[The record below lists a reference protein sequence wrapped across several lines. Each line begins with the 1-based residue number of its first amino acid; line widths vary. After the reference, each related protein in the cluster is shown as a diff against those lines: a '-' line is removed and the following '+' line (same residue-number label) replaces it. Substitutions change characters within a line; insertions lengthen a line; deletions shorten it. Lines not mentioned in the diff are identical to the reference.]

1 MIPAPK
7 IEFAIYHQLNHKE
20 KWGRTLAIPSRR
32 VPLNSE
38 LGPSASHNSL
48 SSSLDV
54 ALPPLITESR
64 GAEAECSSSSSGALN
79 TISSA
84 SHQAYS
90 DIHRLLSPEP
100 CSPLRRIWSPEGV
113 LLPDPSPCRSTSS
126 EILTLRALS
135 KEVRLEVGRDGP
147 ALTVMDGRSGN
158 ASDDATRDMLV
169 E

>member
-7 IEFAIYHQLNHKE
+7 IEFAIYHQLIPNK
-20 KWGRTLAIPSRR
+20 KKRWRRTLAIPSRR

-79 TISSA
+79 TISLA
-84 SHQAYS
+84 SWNQ
-90 DIHRLLSPEP
+90 
-100 CSPLRRIWSPEGV
+100 
-113 LLPDPSPCRSTSS
+113 
-126 EILTLRALS
+126 
-135 KEVRLEVGRDGP
+135 
-147 ALTVMDGRSGN
+147 
-158 ASDDATRDMLV
+158 
-169 E
+169 